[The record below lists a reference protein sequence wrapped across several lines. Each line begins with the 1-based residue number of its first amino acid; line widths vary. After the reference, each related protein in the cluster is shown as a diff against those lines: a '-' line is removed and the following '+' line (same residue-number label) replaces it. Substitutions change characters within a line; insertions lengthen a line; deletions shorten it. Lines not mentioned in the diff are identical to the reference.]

1 MQLDGCDGEI
11 YGTIR
16 VMSIMNIVSLEF
28 VSDFIVLIL
37 DIMCTVSTI
46 LNPPPPPTLYARYQ
60 YCQLDW
66 LSGEEGTQ
74 LIII

>member
-46 LNPPPPPTLYARYQ
+46 LNPLKPQ
-60 YCQLDW
+60 
-66 LSGEEGTQ
+66 
-74 LIII
+74 IIAS

>member
-46 LNPPPPPTLYARYQ
+46 LNPPHPSNPVPY
-60 YCQLDW
+60 DI
-66 LSGEEGTQ
+66 SIVS
-74 LIII
+74 LIG